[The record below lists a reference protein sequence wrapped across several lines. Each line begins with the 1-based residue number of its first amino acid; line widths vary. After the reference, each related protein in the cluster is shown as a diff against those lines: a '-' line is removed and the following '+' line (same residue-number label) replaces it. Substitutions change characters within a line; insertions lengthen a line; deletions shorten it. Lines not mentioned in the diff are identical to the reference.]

1 MDNKYDKPLP
11 ETGIRAFI
19 PGDKVYAF
27 KGMTPEQGQFVVTNM
42 QINPK
47 EFFEYVKTYLAEY
60 GAEQEHMHL
69 NIKLSRNGKF
79 YITVDEYKAEGRG
92 ANNQQAQ
99 QPAKSSLPWEN

>member
-19 PGDKVYAF
+19 PSDKVYAF
-27 KGMTPEQGQFVVTNM
+27 KGMTPEKGQFVISNL

-47 EFFEYVKTYLAEY
+47 EFFAYVKEYLNEY
-60 GAEQEHMHL
+60 GAEQEHMFL
-69 NIKLSRNGKF
+69 NIKLSKGGKF

-92 ANNQQAQ
+92 SNSQQAQ